1 MTWEISTGPEA
12 RFDCGQAAGYYHRM
26 GESLVYKGQVNLKG
40 G

>member
-12 RFDCGQAAGYYHRM
+12 RFDCGQAAGYHRM